1 MWSEGVF
8 SFLMGCSLIIIL
20 ATGGTGCAS
29 DGPRQQREREFTI
42 DIPEDALEDIARVKK
57 VFYSLPSPLET
68 AMILKSSG
76 AVYNEDLLIPV
87 ANSTGYHTNKSMA
100 VNLGIYLTDLSY
112 ASLFDQTQTCMDY
125 MEAARRLADNLGI
138 LDAVDSHTIERLEEN
153 INNREVIMD
162 VISET
167 FMNSSSFLQEN
178 NREPVA
184 ALMLAGGWIE
194 GLYLAL
200 NQVEDDDLDNNR
212 LAGMIIDMK
221 LSLDILMMMLD
232 DNDHNTDV
240 AGLIVEIEKIE
251 EIFSKIDIVSSPIDV
266 THSEDG
272 SVSVM
277 RSSSETKL
285 TREVFRQLKSAVSNL
300 RESFVS

>member
-1 MWSEGVF
+1 MCDEGVF

-20 ATGGTGCAS
+20 AAGGTGCAS
-29 DGPRQQREREFTI
+29 DGSRQQREREFTI
-42 DIPEDALEDIARVKK
+42 DIPEDALEDIARVEKI
-57 VFYSLPSPLET
+57 FYSLPSPLET

-76 AVYNEDLLIPV
+76 AVYNEDLLNPV

-100 VNLGIYLTDLSY
+100 LNLGIYLTDLSY

-138 LDAVDSHTIERLEEN
+138 LDAFDSHTIERLEEN

-212 LAGMIIDMK
+212 LTGIIIDKK

-251 EIFSKIDIVSSPIDV
+251 EIFSKIDIVFSPIDV

-272 SVSVM
+272 SVSVL

-300 RESFVS
+300 RESFVT